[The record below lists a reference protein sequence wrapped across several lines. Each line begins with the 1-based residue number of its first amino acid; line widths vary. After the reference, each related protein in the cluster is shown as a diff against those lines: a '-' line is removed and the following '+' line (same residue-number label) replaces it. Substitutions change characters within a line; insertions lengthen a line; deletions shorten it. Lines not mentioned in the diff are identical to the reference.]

1 MRRYGFSTGALAK
14 SDFRQG
20 LVLQRQFADAVEL
33 SALRES
39 ELKTI
44 VDALPSLPLSQFGYV
59 SFHAPSKLAVMSEQ
73 AVVETLQRTRGYVH
87 AIIVHPDVIQA
98 PKEWRSIEDLLVLEN
113 MDQRKPCARTADE
126 MRGYFEQL
134 PNARFCLDI
143 GHARQVDPTMGV
155 ALELLLAFRDRLAEI
170 HISEVDADS
179 QHVAISSAAM
189 KAFQRLARLIP
200 DDIPVI
206 VESVILTTAIADEIA
221 SARIALQES
230 SIARMSVCVES

>member
-230 SIARMSVCVES
+230 SIARMSVCVDS